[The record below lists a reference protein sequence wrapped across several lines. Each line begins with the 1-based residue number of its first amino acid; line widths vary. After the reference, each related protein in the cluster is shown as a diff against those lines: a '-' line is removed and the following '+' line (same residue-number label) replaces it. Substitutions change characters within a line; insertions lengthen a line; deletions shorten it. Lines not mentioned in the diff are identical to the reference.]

1 MMMHLNHD
9 TKDFLFIGINM
20 SDVKTPYFLRCNHQ
34 NLLSSGKKCLPS
46 ARTNIQISRH
56 NFTKHNFPTA
66 SPPTTNQA
74 PMARTKSTAG
84 KNNYTQPKQLIL
96 YSGQPHPYRTI
107 RNSDNSDRGESPSDS
122 SGDRGEE
129 SPTSSPNMATLKE
142 VSPKKKSP
150 SSGVEV
156 GADKQVCVISLF
168 NVCFFHQFNAFLI
181 NSSYH

>member
-1 MMMHLNHD
+1 MHLNHG

-20 SDVKTPYFLRCNHQ
+20 SDVKTPSFLMCNHQ
-34 NLLSSGKKCLPS
+34 NLFSAGKKCLPR

-56 NFTKHNFPTA
+56 NFTKHNFPTS

-96 YSGQPHPYRTI
+96 YSCQPHPNRTI
-107 RNSDNSDRGESPSDS
+107 RKSDDRDMGESPSDG
-122 SGDRGEE
+122 SGDSGEE
-129 SPTSSPNMATLKE
+129 SPTSSPNMHTLK
-142 VSPKKKSP
+142 
-150 SSGVEV
+150 V
-156 GADKQVCVISLF
+156 GAEKQVCVISLF
-168 NVCFFHQFNAFLI
+168 NACFFHQFNAFLI